1 MSPPMSMRAQL
12 ARLIAAGMILS
23 TGSTASAQTRRAQP
37 PRELGRQDSA
47 QIIGLL
53 GVNPGDS
60 VAAIGASSSFLLPEL
75 STAVGHNGH
84 VYVVD
89 WDQTAIQGLQHII
102 EQKEFRNVTA
112 ILGQGHDA
120 LLPHPVRRMILVNSY
135 RLLENRQQFFEANRK
150 YLSSDARLAVIDYYR
165 RLMKIGPPVR
175 ERVSS
180 HSVMR
185 EMRRFGY
192 SLTDRHNISDYQ
204 YYLVYRLRPT
214 RT

>member
-1 MSPPMSMRAQL
+1 MRVHL
-12 ARLIAAGMILS
+12 AAVIVTGMILS
-23 TGSTASAQTRRAQP
+23 TGTAAAAQSRRARP

-47 QIIGLL
+47 RITRLL

-75 STAVGHNGH
+75 SAAVGRDGH
-84 VYVVD
+84 VYIVD
-89 WDQTAIQGLQHII
+89 WDQTAIQGLQHVI
-102 EQKEFRNVTA
+102 EQSELRNVTA

-135 RLLENRQQFFEANRK
+135 RLLENRQQFFDANRK
-150 YLSSDARLAVIDYYR
+150 YLSPDARLAVIDYYR

-192 SLTDRHNISDYQ
+192 SLADRHNISQYQ
-204 YYLVYRLRPT
+204 YYLVYRIRPA

>member
-1 MSPPMSMRAQL
+1 MSPPMKLRG
-12 ARLIAAGMILS
+12 RLVAVITTGLILS
-23 TGSTASAQTRRAQP
+23 TGSAAAQTRGSQVQ
-37 PRELGRQDSA
+37 RELGRQDSVR
-47 QIIGLL
+47 ITRLL
-53 GVNPGDS
+53 EVTHGDS
-60 VAAIGASSSFLLPEL
+60 VAAIGASSSFLLPQL
-75 STAVGHNGH
+75 SSAVGHDGH
-84 VYVVD
+84 VYIVD
-89 WDQTAIQGLQHII
+89 WDRTAIQGLQHLI
-102 EQKEFRNVTA
+102 EQNGLRNVTA

-120 LLPHPVRRMILVNSY
+120 LLPQPVRRMILVNSY
-135 RLLENRQQFFEANRK
+135 RLLENRQQFFDVNRK
-150 YLSSDARLAVIDYYR
+150 YMSPDARLAVIDYYR

-192 SLTDRHNISDYQ
+192 TLADRHNISDYQ